1 MENECSAMTK
11 LHDALAKVPEQ
22 FQAEVCTRLTHDIYI
37 TLQAIEIAG
46 KKAG

>member
-1 MENECSAMTK
+1 MAEKENALTR

-37 TLQAIEIAG
+37 TLQAIEIAK